1 MGPGGGAA
9 GAAAGTTGPFART
22 RLATWA
28 PRRRTHL
35 LCAACAGLLAC
46 SSIVSMY
53 PLRPEWIGF
62 EAAGGLGVALV
73 SVWPLGG
80 AALGLLAACAFH
92 AVAQGAGG
100 PPLPLLAPWLCA
112 SVLLSRGFHRATA
125 YGTVALS
132 VVAGFVASRLGP
144 AVGSNDDSTMPMS
157 ILGCGC
163 LIVAELMRRPREAAD
178 AAAERY
184 QEDLERQRLLVVS
197 ELHDTVVRDL
207 TQAVMTAEQARLAQ
221 PDAVLAPDL
230 TALTASVRTAVEQ
243 LRANLRAISGAAGRA
258 GAAGKDSAAGA
269 IAGTAG
275 KDSAAG
281 AIAGTA
287 GKDSAAG
294 AIAGTAGKDSAAGA
308 IAGTA
313 GASAVGLDVL
323 ASSAPRPLAEVVAE
337 ARAVL
342 AGRGIALETWGLELL
357 DSYAVPPGV
366 RQQLVR
372 ILSELASNMASH
384 AAPGSA
390 RIVVE
395 SDGRALRAV
404 AVNAVRTVTP
414 EAGGADGS
422 GGPDGPALAGLGLTG
437 ARRRVE
443 SLGGVFDVGR
453 AQGRWTVVLSIPLRA
468 AP

>member
-22 RLATWA
+22 RLSTWA

-35 LCAACAGLLAC
+35 LCAACAGLLAYF
-46 SSIVSMY
+46 SIVSMY
-53 PLRPEWIGF
+53 PLRPEWTMF
-62 EAAGGLGVALV
+62 EVAGSLGVALV

-80 AALGLLAACAFH
+80 AALSLLAACTFH
-92 AVAQGAGG
+92 VVAQEAGG

-112 SVLLSRGFHRATA
+112 SVLLTRGFHRAAA

-132 VVAGFVASRLGP
+132 AVAGFVTSRLGP
-144 AVGSNDDSTMPMS
+144 AVGGNDDSTVPMT

-163 LIVAELMRRPREAAD
+163 LVVAELMRRPREAAD

-184 QEDLERQRLLVVS
+184 QADLERQRLLVVS

-207 TQAVMTAEQARLAQ
+207 TQAVMTAEQARLAR

-243 LRANLRAISGAAGRA
+243 LRTNLRAISG
-258 GAAGKDSAAGA
+258 AAGA

-275 KDSAAG
+275 KDGAAG

-287 GKDSAAG
+287 GKDGAAG
-294 AIAGTAGKDSAAGA
+294 GAAG
-308 IAGTA
+308 
-313 GASAVGLDVL
+313 LDAL
-323 ASSAPRPLAEVVAE
+323 TSSAPRPLAEVVAG

-342 AGRGIALETWGLELL
+342 AGRGIALETGGLELL
-357 DSYAVPPGV
+357 ESYAVPPGV

-372 ILSELASNMASH
+372 VLGELASNMASH

-390 RIVVE
+390 RIAVE
-395 SDGRALRAV
+395 SDGRALRAL
-404 AVNAVRTVTP
+404 AANAVRSVAP
-414 EAGGADGS
+414 EAGGAGD
-422 GGPDGPALAGLGLTG
+422 PAIAGLGLTG

-443 SLGGVFDVGR
+443 SLGGAFEVRR
-453 AQGRWTVVLSIPLRA
+453 ARGRWTVVLSVPLRA

>member
-92 AVAQGAGG
+92 VVAQGAGG

-112 SVLLSRGFHRATA
+112 SVLLSRGFHRAAA

-243 LRANLRAISGAAGRA
+243 LRANLRAISGAAGAIA
-258 GAAGKDSAAGA
+258 GAAGKDSAADA
-269 IAGTAG
+269 IASAAG
-275 KDSAAG
+275 KDSAAD
-281 AIAGTA
+281 AIAGA
-287 GKDSAAG
+287 
-294 AIAGTAGKDSAAGA
+294 
-308 IAGTA
+308 A

-342 AGRGIALETWGLELL
+342 AGRGIALETEGLELL
-357 DSYAVPPGV
+357 EADAVPPGV
-366 RQQLVR
+366 HRQLVR
-372 ILSELASNMASH
+372 VLGELVSNMAKY
-384 AAPGSA
+384 AASGSA
-390 RIVVE
+390 RIIVD
-395 SDGRALRAV
+395 SDGRSLEAMA
-404 AVNAVRTVTP
+404 ANAAP
-414 EAGGADGS
+414 PQNGADAAAS
-422 GGPDGPALAGLGLTG
+422 SISAVSSGLGLAG

>member
-112 SVLLSRGFHRATA
+112 SVLLSRGFHRAAA

-258 GAAGKDSAAGA
+258 GA
-269 IAGTAG
+269 
-275 KDSAAG
+275 
-281 AIAGTA
+281 
-287 GKDSAAG
+287 
-294 AIAGTAGKDSAAGA
+294 AGKDSAAGA

>member
-53 PLRPEWIGF
+53 PLRPEWIMF

-92 AVAQGAGG
+92 VVAQGAGG

-112 SVLLSRGFHRATA
+112 SVLLSRGFHRAAA

-163 LIVAELMRRPREAAD
+163 LVVAELMRRPREAAD

-258 GAAGKDSAAGA
+258 GAAGKDSTAGA
-269 IAGTAG
+269 IA
-275 KDSAAG
+275 SAAG
-281 AIAGTA
+281 AG
-287 GKDSAAG
+287 
-294 AIAGTAGKDSAAGA
+294 
-308 IAGTA
+308 
-313 GASAVGLDVL
+313 AVGLDVL

-372 ILSELASNMASH
+372 VLSELASNMASH

-395 SDGRALRAV
+395 NDGRALRAV
-404 AVNAVRTVTP
+404 AANAVRTVTP
-414 EAGGADGS
+414 EAGGAG
-422 GGPDGPALAGLGLTG
+422 GPALAGLGLTG

>member
-46 SSIVSMY
+46 SSIMSMY

-92 AVAQGAGG
+92 VVAQGAGG

-112 SVLLSRGFHRATA
+112 SVLLSRGFHRAAA

-163 LIVAELMRRPREAAD
+163 LVVAELMRRPREAAD

-243 LRANLRAISGAAGRA
+243 LRANLRAISGAAGA
-258 GAAGKDSAAGA
+258 
-269 IAGTAG
+269 AGTAG

-281 AIAGTA
+281 A
-287 GKDSAAG
+287 
-294 AIAGTAGKDSAAGA
+294 
-308 IAGTA
+308 AGTA
-313 GASAVGLDVL
+313 GAAGAGAVGLDVL

-372 ILSELASNMASH
+372 VLSELASNMASH

-390 RIVVE
+390 WIVVE

-404 AVNAVRTVTP
+404 AANAVRTVMP
-414 EAGGADGS
+414 EASGAGGP

>member
-1 MGPGGGAA
+1 M
-9 GAAAGTTGPFART
+9 
-22 RLATWA
+22 
-28 PRRRTHL
+28 
-35 LCAACAGLLAC
+35 
-46 SSIVSMY
+46 
-53 PLRPEWIGF
+53 
-62 EAAGGLGVALV
+62 
-73 SVWPLGG
+73 
-80 AALGLLAACAFH
+80 
-92 AVAQGAGG
+92 
-100 PPLPLLAPWLCA
+100 
-112 SVLLSRGFHRATA
+112 
-125 YGTVALS
+125 
-132 VVAGFVASRLGP
+132 
-144 AVGSNDDSTMPMS
+144 
-157 ILGCGC
+157 
-163 LIVAELMRRPREAAD
+163 
-178 AAAERY
+178 
-184 QEDLERQRLLVVS
+184 
-197 ELHDTVVRDL
+197 
-207 TQAVMTAEQARLAQ
+207 
-221 PDAVLAPDL
+221 
-230 TALTASVRTAVEQ
+230 
-243 LRANLRAISGAAGRA
+243 
-258 GAAGKDSAAGA
+258 
-269 IAGTAG
+269 
-275 KDSAAG
+275 
-281 AIAGTA
+281 
-287 GKDSAAG
+287 
-294 AIAGTAGKDSAAGA
+294 
-308 IAGTA
+308 
-313 GASAVGLDVL
+313 L

>member
-22 RLATWA
+22 RLSTWA

-35 LCAACAGLLAC
+35 LCAACAGLLAYF
-46 SSIVSMY
+46 SIVSMY
-53 PLRPEWIGF
+53 PLRPEWTMF
-62 EAAGGLGVALV
+62 EVAGSLGVALV

-80 AALGLLAACAFH
+80 AALSLLAACTFH
-92 AVAQGAGG
+92 VVAQEAGG

-112 SVLLSRGFHRATA
+112 SVLLTRGFHRAAA

-132 VVAGFVASRLGP
+132 AVAGFVTSRLGP
-144 AVGSNDDSTMPMS
+144 AVGGNDDSTVPMT

-163 LIVAELMRRPREAAD
+163 LVVAELMRRPREAAD

-184 QEDLERQRLLVVS
+184 QADLERQRLLVVS

-207 TQAVMTAEQARLAQ
+207 TQAVMTAEQARLAR

-243 LRANLRAISGAAGRA
+243 LRTNLRAISG
-258 GAAGKDSAAGA
+258 AAGA

-275 KDSAAG
+275 KDGAAG

-287 GKDSAAG
+287 GKDGAAG
-294 AIAGTAGKDSAAGA
+294 ATAGTAGKDSAAGA
-308 IAGTA
+308 G
-313 GASAVGLDVL
+313 AVGLDVL
-323 ASSAPRPLAEVVAE
+323 ASSAPRPLAEVVAG

-342 AGRGIALETWGLELL
+342 AGRGIALETGGLELL
-357 DSYAVPPGV
+357 ESYAVPPGV
-366 RQQLVR
+366 RRQLVR
-372 ILSELASNMASH
+372 VLGELASNMAKH

-390 RIVVE
+390 RIIVD
-395 SDGRALRAV
+395 SDGRSLEAMAANTAPAV
-404 AVNAVRTVTP
+404 AP
-414 EAGGADGS
+414 GEADGAAS
-422 GGPDGPALAGLGLTG
+422 SMPDVSSGLGLAG

-443 SLGGVFDVGR
+443 SLGGVFDATR
-453 AQGRWTVVLSIPLRA
+453 TVERFTVILSVPLSR
-468 AP
+468 

>member
-53 PLRPEWIGF
+53 PLRPEWIMF

-92 AVAQGAGG
+92 VVAQGAGG

-112 SVLLSRGFHRATA
+112 SVLLSRGFHRAAA

-207 TQAVMTAEQARLAQ
+207 TQAVMTAEQARLAR

-243 LRANLRAISGAAGRA
+243 LRTNLRAISG
-258 GAAGKDSAAGA
+258 AAGA

-275 KDSAAG
+275 KDGAAG

-287 GKDSAAG
+287 GKDGAAG
-294 AIAGTAGKDSAAGA
+294 ATAGTAGKDSAAGA
-308 IAGTA
+308 G
-313 GASAVGLDVL
+313 AVGLDVL

-337 ARAVL
+337 VRAVL
-342 AGRGIALETWGLELL
+342 AGRGIALETGGLELL
-357 DSYAVPPGV
+357 ESYAVPPGV

-372 ILSELASNMASH
+372 VLGELASNMASH

-390 RIVVE
+390 RIAVE
-395 SDGRALRAV
+395 SDGRALRAL
-404 AVNAVRTVTP
+404 AANAVRSVAP
-414 EAGGADGS
+414 EAGGAGD
-422 GGPDGPALAGLGLTG
+422 PAIAGLGLTG

-443 SLGGVFDVGR
+443 SLGGAFEVRR
-453 AQGRWTVVLSIPLRA
+453 ARGRWTVVLSVPLRA

>member
-1 MGPGGGAA
+1 MLAVNRATGGREATMGPGGGAA

-22 RLATWA
+22 RLSTWA

-35 LCAACAGLLAC
+35 LCAACAGLLAYF
-46 SSIVSMY
+46 SIVSMY
-53 PLRPEWIGF
+53 PLRPEWTMF
-62 EAAGGLGVALV
+62 EVAGSLGVALV

-80 AALGLLAACAFH
+80 AALSLLAACTFH
-92 AVAQGAGG
+92 VVAQEAGG

-112 SVLLSRGFHRATA
+112 SVLLTRGFHRAAA

-132 VVAGFVASRLGP
+132 AVAGFVTSRLGP
-144 AVGSNDDSTMPMS
+144 AVGGNDDSTVPMT

-163 LIVAELMRRPREAAD
+163 LVVAELMRRPREAAD

-184 QEDLERQRLLVVS
+184 QADLERQRLLVVS

-207 TQAVMTAEQARLAQ
+207 TQAVMTAEQARLAR

-243 LRANLRAISGAAGRA
+243 LRTNLRAISG
-258 GAAGKDSAAGA
+258 AAGA

-275 KDSAAG
+275 KDGAAG

-287 GKDSAAG
+287 GKDGAAG
-294 AIAGTAGKDSAAGA
+294 ATAGTAGKDSAAGA
-308 IAGTA
+308 G
-313 GASAVGLDVL
+313 AVGLDVL

-337 ARAVL
+337 VRAVL
-342 AGRGIALETWGLELL
+342 AGRGIALETGGLELL
-357 DSYAVPPGV
+357 ESYAVPPGV

-372 ILSELASNMASH
+372 VLGELASNMASH

-390 RIVVE
+390 RIAVE
-395 SDGRALRAV
+395 SDGRALRAL
-404 AVNAVRTVTP
+404 AANAVRSVAP
-414 EAGGADGS
+414 EAGGAGD
-422 GGPDGPALAGLGLTG
+422 PAIAGLGLTG

-443 SLGGVFDVGR
+443 SLGGAFEVRR
-453 AQGRWTVVLSIPLRA
+453 ARGRWTVVLSVPLRA

>member
-1 MGPGGGAA
+1 MALEP
-9 GAAAGTTGPFART
+9 
-22 RLATWA
+22 
-28 PRRRTHL
+28 
-35 LCAACAGLLAC
+35 
-46 SSIVSMY
+46 
-53 PLRPEWIGF
+53 F
-62 EAAGGLGVALV
+62 EATDAYIVVVSGIGIAML
-73 SVWPLGG
+73 SVWPLGASAISLLTSCIFLLALDHG
-80 AALGLLAACAFH
+80 AYLSPVLPAMGPWLCTAVLLTRGFSRVGAYGLLAANV
-92 AVAQGAGG
+92 VATF
-100 PPLPLLAPWLCA
+100 
-112 SVLLSRGFHRATA
+112 VFFLLSPPNEFAVWQGYLPVLFMGAT
-125 YGTVALS
+125 
-132 VVAGFVASRLGP
+132 
-144 AVGSNDDSTMPMS
+144 
-157 ILGCGC
+157 C
-163 LIVAELMRRPREAAD
+163 LVVAELLRQPRMQVD
-178 AAAERY
+178 AAAAQYRA
-184 QEDLERQRLLVVS
+184 DLERQRLLVIS

-275 KDSAAG
+275 KDSAAD
-281 AIAGTA
+281 AIA
-287 GKDSAAG
+287 SA
-294 AIAGTAGKDSAAGA
+294 AGKDSAAGA

-404 AVNAVRTVTP
+404 AANAVRTVMP
-414 EAGGADGS
+414 EASGAGGPGGA
-422 GGPDGPALAGLGLTG
+422 DGPALAGLGLTG

>member
-92 AVAQGAGG
+92 VVAQGAGG

-112 SVLLSRGFHRATA
+112 SVLLSRGFHRAAA

-275 KDSAAG
+275 KDSAAD
-281 AIAGTA
+281 AIASAA

-294 AIAGTAGKDSAAGA
+294 AIAG
-308 IAGTA
+308 
-313 GASAVGLDVL
+313 LDVL
-323 ASSAPRPLAEVVAE
+323 AFSAPRPLAEVVAE
-337 ARAVL
+337 ARVVL
-342 AGRGIALETWGLELL
+342 AGRGIALETEGLELL
-357 DSYAVPPGV
+357 EADAVPPGV
-366 RQQLVR
+366 RRQLVR
-372 ILSELASNMASH
+372 VLGELVSNMAKY
-384 AAPGSA
+384 AASGSA
-390 RIVVE
+390 RIIVD
-395 SDGRALRAV
+395 SDGRSLEAMAANAAPPQNEADAAASSMPAV
-404 AVNAVRTVTP
+404 
-414 EAGGADGS
+414 S
-422 GGPDGPALAGLGLTG
+422 SGLGLAG

-443 SLGGVFDVGR
+443 SLGGVFDATR
-453 AQGRWTVVLSIPLRA
+453 TAERFTVILSVPLSR
-468 AP
+468 